1 MNISQQFSP
10 PLKLIAPFFIVGIG
24 VLLVSVLALFGF
36 DIAQVDIYSHTTL
49 AWVHLFVLGF
59 VMMVIMG
66 AMAQLIPVVLEV
78 EHVAVELYYAI
89 YSFLFVGLALMVG
102 GFYALPSLLPFG
114 GLIVLISFLIYLAE
128 TFLTMRKI
136 KRVTFVVM
144 SVFFANIFLLL
155 GLIVAFMM
163 ALGYV
168 GMAEV
173 AIQKW
178 LKVHVYFV
186 LFGYVGITVMGMSLI
201 LLPMFLLSH
210 IKSWRLMQIS
220 LGVLVSAL
228 LVLAAATIFELRL
241 LEKVA
246 DWMVLGSFV
255 LYGYEI
261 VKLYKNR
268 MRIES
273 DIYFKSMVF
282 SYGSFFTL
290 LVGLVV
296 AVVYPMG
303 QLLLTLGWIAFS
315 GFVMFLISGHL
326 YKIVPFLVWYEKYS
340 QLVGKEN
347 VPMLADMVPTRSAAM
362 QFVLSSVGVVV
373 VALGIFSMNDTVF
386 KSGVSFL
393 VFGILFLVKDIIYM
407 MRYK

>member
-1 MNISQQFSP
+1 
-10 PLKLIAPFFIVGIG
+10 
-24 VLLVSVLALFGF
+24 
-36 DIAQVDIYSHTTL
+36 
-49 AWVHLFVLGF
+49 
-59 VMMVIMG
+59 
-66 AMAQLIPVVLEV
+66 
-78 EHVAVELYYAI
+78 
-89 YSFLFVGLALMVG
+89 
-102 GFYALPSLLPFG
+102 
-114 GLIVLISFLIYLAE
+114 
-128 TFLTMRKI
+128 
-136 KRVTFVVM
+136 
-144 SVFFANIFLLL
+144 
-155 GLIVAFMM
+155 
-163 ALGYV
+163 
-168 GMAEV
+168 
-173 AIQKW
+173 
-178 LKVHVYFV
+178 VHVYFV

-296 AVVYPMG
+296 AVVYPV
-303 QLLLTLGWIAFS
+303 QQFLLTLGWIAFS

-393 VFGILFLVKDIIYM
+393 AFGILFLVKDIIYM